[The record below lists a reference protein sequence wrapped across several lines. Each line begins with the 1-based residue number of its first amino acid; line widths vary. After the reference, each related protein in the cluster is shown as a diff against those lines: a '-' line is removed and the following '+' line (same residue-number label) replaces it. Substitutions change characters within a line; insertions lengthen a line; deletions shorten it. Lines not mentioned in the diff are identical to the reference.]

1 VLLAEATCLSTK
13 ASPLEAV
20 ATFSRSWNSPFC
32 RAFTQIG
39 GGGEMN
45 ECKLATA
52 GLVVAF
58 AAVLLVASH
67 LFIESHS
74 AKQFVKG
81 SIDLKITT
89 NTVASWL

>member
-1 VLLAEATCLSTK
+1 MELRLLLGVAE
-13 ASPLEAV
+13 
-20 ATFSRSWNSPFC
+20 
-32 RAFTQIG
+32 IG
-39 GGGEMN
+39 GGREMD
-45 ECKLATA
+45 EGAELATA

-67 LFIESHS
+67 LFIEAQS
-74 AKQFVKG
+74 AKHLVKG

>member
-1 VLLAEATCLSTK
+1 
-13 ASPLEAV
+13 
-20 ATFSRSWNSPFC
+20 
-32 RAFTQIG
+32 
-39 GGGEMN
+39 MN